1 LEPVDVIILL
11 LLGLGAYEG
20 YKKGLLMS
28 IIGLLGFVLAIVLGV
43 YFMEGV
49 SKWLATETDE
59 AAFGLPIL
67 AFLLIFF
74 STLFLSNLAGKA
86 LKKMM
91 ALVLLGGLDSLGGA
105 VLGIVRTGFFISL
118 LLWVLGRI
126 EMEAFKDWEKKS
138 EYLPYIEPLT
148 PGVLKILSPILP
160 TVKEAGQD
168 LLEEVKKGSGGIK

>member
-1 LEPVDVIILL
+1 MEPVDVVILL

-28 IIGLLGFVLAIVLGV
+28 IVGLLGFVLAIILGV

-59 AAFGLPIL
+59 AAFGLPVL

-74 STLFLSNLAGKA
+74 STLFLANLAGKA

-118 LLWVLGRI
+118 FIWVLGKI
-126 EMEAFKDWEKKS
+126 EMEPFKDWEKKS
-138 EYLPYIEPLT
+138 EYLSYIRQLT
-148 PGVLKILSPILP
+148 PGVLEILSPILP
-160 TVKEAGQD
+160 AVKEAGQE
-168 LLEEVKKGSGGIK
+168 LLEKVEKGTGNLN